1 MTNETEHIEIRSLR
15 EDELQGAYAPI
26 ARDYLDE
33 ESLETWCSERRANP
47 ELTVGCF
54 LPGRLIGLCYGSPDL
69 PDGVI
74 LDGIAMLDGYAG
86 RGFGSRLLQYFDGQV
101 ERAGYTVCS
110 LGSAGG
116 YVEHFYIK
124 NGYRPSKFAFW
135 VSGDFDLPPALKS
148 KYGITDQVK
157 KDGSRR
163 LSVEIDHLDNDL
175 RDDMKTELGADDIIS
190 IMYKQF

>member
-1 MTNETEHIEIRSLR
+1 MNETDLIEIRCLKG
-15 EDELQGAYAPI
+15 DERQGAYVPI
-26 ARDYLDE
+26 ARDYLGE
-33 ESLETWCSERRANP
+33 ESLETWSGERRANP

-54 LPGRLIGLCYGSPDL
+54 LPGQLIGLCYGLPDP

-74 LDGIAMLDGYAG
+74 LDGIAMLDRYAG
-86 RGFGSRLLQYFDGQV
+86 RGFGSRLLQYFDRQI

-116 YVEHFYIK
+116 YVEHFYTK
-124 NGYRPSKFAFW
+124 NGYRPGKFAFW
-135 VSGDFDLPPALKS
+135 VPSDFDLSPRLKS
-148 KYGITDQVK
+148 KYRITDTPK
-157 KDGSRR
+157 NDGTRR

-175 RDDMKTELGADDIIS
+175 RDRLKIDVGVDDIIS